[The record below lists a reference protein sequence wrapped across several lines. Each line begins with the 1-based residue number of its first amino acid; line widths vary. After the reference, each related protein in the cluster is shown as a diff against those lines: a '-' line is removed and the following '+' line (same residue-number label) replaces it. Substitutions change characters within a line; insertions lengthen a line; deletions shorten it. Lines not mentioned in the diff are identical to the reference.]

1 MEKIYK
7 RIVLLSR
14 LKWLGLLLGA
24 IMCIF
29 TQPRFGDIWSVIL
42 GTAAGVG
49 FMFICENEKKN
60 IICDHVA
67 DDLHGALEKQ
77 GYRDVVFEIKIMKPG
92 MIIRIFT
99 IGTSEEDT
107 VICNGAVV
115 RQISRSWYR
124 EKVWITQLVSVRNE
138 DEIDDTR
145 KALDDE
151 LIEDFKKMKE
161 GKKKNG
167 KG

>member
-1 MEKIYK
+1 MEKIKK

-115 RQISRSWYR
+115 RQISRSW
-124 EKVWITQLVSVRNE
+124 
-138 DEIDDTR
+138 
-145 KALDDE
+145 
-151 LIEDFKKMKE
+151 
-161 GKKKNG
+161 
-167 KG
+167 

>member
-1 MEKIYK
+1 MEKIKK

-107 VICNGAVV
+107 VICTGV
-115 RQISRSWYR
+115 
-124 EKVWITQLVSVRNE
+124 
-138 DEIDDTR
+138 
-145 KALDDE
+145 
-151 LIEDFKKMKE
+151 
-161 GKKKNG
+161 
-167 KG
+167 